1 MDLNVGDMIP
11 DFLGIGSDG
20 NEVHAS
26 DFGGV
31 PLVIYFYPK
40 DNTPGCTA
48 EACSLRDGDAEIAAK
63 GYKVIGISK
72 DSVASHAKFADK
84 YSLPFTLL
92 SDPATEVNQAFGVW
106 QKRRWQAGNIW
117 VRYGQRSSRMHPTV
131 SPISSA
137 RSTRKMPPH
146 SCSVLLAVVSDVVL
160 KCY

>member
-1 MDLNVGDMIP
+1 MIP

-92 SDPATEVNQAFGVW
+92 SDQATEVNQAFGVW
-106 QKRRWQAGNIW
+106 QKKKMAGREYMGT
-117 VRYGQRSSRMHPTV
+117 VRTTFVTDASHRITHIIRKV
-131 SPISSA
+131 
-137 RSTRKMPPH
+137 TRKMPPH
-146 SCSVLLAVVSDVVL
+146 SCSALLAVVSDVVL